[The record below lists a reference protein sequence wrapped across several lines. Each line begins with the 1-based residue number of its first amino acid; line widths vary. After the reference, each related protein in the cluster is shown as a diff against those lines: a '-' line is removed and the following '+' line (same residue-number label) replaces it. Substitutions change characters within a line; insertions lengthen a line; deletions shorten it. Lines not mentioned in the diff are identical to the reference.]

1 MLQNNIKYTLA
12 FLGFSLISIGQ
23 ELKSDVL
30 AINKAYRQVN
40 KMTLTFELNMFENY
54 TTQKVY
60 YTENGLIQKNGK
72 NTYHKFE
79 DNECINTPD
88 YSVMIDKEE
97 KEVVYAPKKVTFDY
111 DDPALALDL
120 DSVLLMCKS
129 HTFKKISGEIYSYQF
144 IMKEGYPDYGQIC
157 FYFNPKTY
165 FIQKIIYYCN
175 EDDISLHN
183 DDEKYSKSRVEI
195 NYKDINTKPSFNSSD
210 FTYEKY
216 LVKSGNKF
224 ELKSSLTG
232 YHLTVLAF

>member
-1 MLQNNIKYTLA
+1 MLRNNIKYTLA
-12 FLGFSLISIGQ
+12 ILGLSFVGVSQ
-23 ELKSDVL
+23 DLKSDIA
-30 AINKAYRQVN
+30 AINKTYRETS

-54 TTQKVY
+54 STQKIY
-60 YTENGLIQKNGK
+60 YTEKGIIQKNGK
-72 NTYHKFE
+72 NTFHKFD
-79 DNECINTPD
+79 DNECINTPE
-88 YSVMIDKEE
+88 YSVMIDREE

-111 DDPALALDL
+111 DDPALALNL
-120 DSVLLMCKS
+120 DSLLLMCKA
-129 HTFKKISGEIYSYQF
+129 HAFKKIGELYSYQF
-144 IMKEGYPDYGQIC
+144 IMKEGYPDYSQIG
-157 FYFNPKTY
+157 FYFDPKTH

-183 DDEKYSKSRVEI
+183 EDEKYSKSRVEI

-224 ELKSSLTG
+224 ELKSSLAG